1 MDKRHWLVISFQS
14 THDAMRAEKLFQ
26 EHDIKGL
33 IIPTPRKIS
42 ASCGL
47 CWRMVPDLREV
58 AAQILD
64 YNSITLTGWHDIEM

>member
-1 MDKRHWLVISFQS
+1 MAKRHWLVISFQS

-33 IIPTPRKIS
+33 IIPTPRSIS

-47 CWRMVPDLREV
+47 CWRVAPDLREV

-64 YNSITLTGWHDIEM
+64 YNGIKLIGCHDIEM